1 MKKLEHLSSIFKSYD
16 IFIIDL
22 WGVLHNGIQPNPEA
36 IRAIEE
42 LHKNNKKYV
51 FLSNAPRPIENVKSF
66 LLKMGVDEKYLKNI
80 YTSGEA
86 ALQSIRN
93 LKYGKFFYHLGPD
106 RDNYLYKGLEKSK
119 VDLNSCD
126 YILCTGLFDQ
136 EIDNLDF
143 YNKIL
148 KAHKNKIMVCTNPD
162 LVVDRGNVREYC
174 AGSVAMV
181 FEKLGGKVIYFGK
194 PYPEVYNQS
203 TTSNNKKVIAIGDNL
218 NTDIKGAVNMNYD
231 SLIITDGVHKEEIK
245 RNGIEN
251 VLLNYN
257 VDATF
262 SQSELKW

>member
-22 WGVLHNGIQPNPEA
+22 WGVLHNGIRVNPEA
-36 IRAIEE
+36 IRVIEQ
-42 LHKNNKKYV
+42 LHKNNKKYI

-93 LKYGKFFYHLGPD
+93 LKYGKFFYHLGPN

-119 VDLNSCD
+119 VDLSSCD

-148 KAHKNKIMVCTNPD
+148 KENKNKIMVCTNPD

-174 AGSVAMV
+174 AGSIADL

-194 PYPEVYNQS
+194 PYKEIYDLILE
-203 TTSNNKKVIAIGDNL
+203 KKQRALIIGDNL
-218 NTDIKGAVNMNYD
+218 RTDIKGANNINQE
-231 SLIITDGVHKEEIK
+231 SIFILEGVHKNEI
-245 RNGIEN
+245 
-251 VLLNYN
+251 LNEKN
-257 VDATF
+257 
-262 SQSELKW
+262 LKPLFDKYSVMPDFIQDKLMW